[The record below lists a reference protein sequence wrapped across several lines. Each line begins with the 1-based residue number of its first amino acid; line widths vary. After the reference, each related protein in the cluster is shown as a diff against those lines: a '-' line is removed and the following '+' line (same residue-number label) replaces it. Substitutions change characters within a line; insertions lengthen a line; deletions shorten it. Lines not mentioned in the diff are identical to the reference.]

1 MGKCDVLIREFKPS
15 DLGDVL
21 VIEEESFPWGERYSR
36 EVFLHY
42 YFYTPDL
49 FLVAEYCGRIVG
61 YIIAD
66 YSRDTGHIVSIAVH
80 PRFRGIGFGKK
91 LMIEAEKRL
100 VTKRVKKIVL
110 EVEVTNNI
118 AIKMYEKLGYRIVR
132 ILPGYYNGRDAY
144 LMMKTI
150 NSEKD

>member
-1 MGKCDVLIREFKPS
+1 LGLGKCNVLIRGFRLD
-15 DLGDVL
+15 DLGDVM
-21 VIEEESFPWGERYSR
+21 VIEEESFPPGERYSR
-36 EVFLHY
+36 EIFLY
-42 YFYTPDL
+42 YHRYMPDL
-49 FLVAEYCGRIVG
+49 FLVAEYCGRVVG

-80 PRFRGIGFGKK
+80 PRFRGMGFGKR

-100 VTKRVKKIVL
+100 IDKCVKEIIL

-144 LMMKTI
+144 LMIKHI
-150 NSEKD
+150 K